1 MGGLIA
7 LSAACD
13 MVNPTRSAEF
23 AACPLSGVVLS
34 APCLAIDPKLATPPL
49 KLAAKVLSS
58 ILPKMALDS
67 LPPSFLSRNDDAVKA
82 YLADPLVYSGGART
96 RVAAE
101 MLREMDAVYAQLHT
115 FKLPLL
121 LVHGTEDGQ
130 NACTHATQ
138 GRPSQRM
145 AARNGAKFP

>member
-1 MGGLIA
+1 
-7 LSAACD
+7 
-13 MVNPTRSAEF
+13 MVNPARSAEF
-23 AACPLSGVVLS
+23 ASCPLSGVVLS

-58 ILPKMALDS
+58 IVPKMALDS
-67 LPPSFLSRNDDAVKA
+67 LPPSFLSRNEEAIKT

-96 RVAAE
+96 RVGAE
-101 MLREMDAVYAQLHT
+101 MLREMDAVYAQLHS

-130 NACTHATQ
+130 RNN
-138 GRPSQRM
+138 GRSSQRRV
-145 AARNGAKFP
+145 AVRHKVFRVLELTCSV